1 MQRSQPS
8 HRPSAN
14 SLTLV
19 PVGTTEYIAAG
30 DSQAAV
36 PYPSVRRDF
45 DLQWKML
52 HIFPVCCYS
61 LAVTTGKRA
70 FRRRALRRP
79 HPARREVPCGDTDMD
94 WPRPGA
100 VLHTTGPWG
109 RSYLGVGR
117 RAASRAWQRAL
128 SKGRHG
134 FTVRE
139 NLPWKN
145 TRMGLPEGNQ
155 KPYGHLAEYRGW
167 PETRASKHKYWAWRQ
182 TAPPSLTAGGAGGL
196 HQGSPSGELN
206 WRRKQA
212 LVSPGEGEWR
222 SKRDTGQFFP
232 PLTCYP
238 THGKK
243 LAQRRDCRISRRCSV
258 SPSPQLYRCLPE
270 RRRAPTH
277 RTRQHSVW
285 SEPSPPWGTARL
297 GIGTPRR
304 WHPLSSGPTSAWR
317 QPSLS
322 ADHRNRQ
329 GAAQSFWSSGC
340 GPRICAM
347 LLRDTA
353 TPRLGLPPPKA
364 VLAGSPPDRGRAWWE
379 PWARI
384 QAGVSGQRESSPAQ
398 TQGTLRS
405 PKMLGGPWPSD
416 GSECGQERC
425 LSRQVSATY
434 LFP

>member
-1 MQRSQPS
+1 
-8 HRPSAN
+8 
-14 SLTLV
+14 
-19 PVGTTEYIAAG
+19 
-30 DSQAAV
+30 
-36 PYPSVRRDF
+36 
-45 DLQWKML
+45 
-52 HIFPVCCYS
+52 
-61 LAVTTGKRA
+61 
-70 FRRRALRRP
+70 
-79 HPARREVPCGDTDMD
+79 MD

-100 VLHTTGPWG
+100 VLHTTGLWG

-139 NLPWKN
+139 TLPWKN
-145 TRMGLPEGNQ
+145 TRMGLPEGN
-155 KPYGHLAEYRGW
+155 KAIR
-167 PETRASKHKYWAWRQ
+167 T
-182 TAPPSLTAGGAGGL
+182 PSPVQELTGD
-196 HQGSPSGELN
+196 PGELTPVLGLASDCSTQSDCQGCWRNSTRVRRLGN
-206 WRRKQA
+206 WTGGEKQA

-243 LAQRRDCRISRRCSV
+243 LAQRGDCRISRRCSV

-277 RTRQHSVW
+277 RRRQHSVW
-285 SEPSPPWGTARL
+285 REPSPPWGTARF

-322 ADHRNRQ
+322 ADLRSRQ
-329 GAAQSFWSSGC
+329 RAAQSFWSSGY

-353 TPRLGLPPPKA
+353 TPRLDLPPLKA
-364 VLAGSPPDRGRAWWE
+364 VFAGSPPDRRRAWWE

-384 QAGVSGQRESSPAQ
+384 QAGVSGQRESRPAR

-405 PKMLGGPWPSD
+405 PKMLGSPRPSWWKWAWS
-416 GSECGQERC
+416 GA
-425 LSRQVSATY
+425 LS
-434 LFP
+434 